1 MADDQGTTFYFK
13 GDTSQAEASLDQFGE
28 KLMGMGKG
36 LGLAFGALFAADK
49 LIQFFNDSTKAAME
63 SEAAVRE
70 FNSTLKAA
78 NVFTEELSASFQDY
92 AQSLQ
97 DATGVQDEVILKG
110 AKTLIE
116 IGNLSGQQLT
126 NTITAGLNLAAARGM
141 DASSAFEMLARAA
154 NGNVMAF
161 SKMGI
166 EFRKNATDA
175 EKLNTVLGFI
185 NDKWSNAAQ
194 EKMAGYEGAV
204 TRLSNTWGDLLEN
217 FGKTTTGSS
226 MAVDFINGL
235 SKSIQILQVALS
247 WALAGFRDLFAVILG
262 FGSMIGDVLSAIWN
276 RSFGD
281 LKQKLDASN
290 MAMQDLIKENHAG
303 IISMDSFAAK
313 INNAVIPAI
322 QKKNEVIEQSKAKN
336 NSWSEGMIEGLTD
349 IAGNMRSLGKTMSS
363 TLVNGFTSAFAG
375 IGKSLVSGK
384 NAFNEFGK
392 SMLSMLGTLCIQVG
406 QFLILAGLGFS
417 FLPLGFS
424 GFGAIAAGV
433 ALTVLGGVLQA
444 LGGGGDTP
452 ASSGVGQTSSDG
464 TMTGGSALSEQ
475 TKEEERAKAQTGI
488 QVVVQGN
495 IFDNRETGIQI
506 AQIISDSF
514 DINGTQIRGFA

>member
-1 MADDQGTTFYFK
+1 MADEQGTTFVFK
-13 GDTSQAEASLDQFGE
+13 GDTSQAEQSVEDFAS
-28 KLMGMGKG
+28 KLAGMGKG
-36 LGLAFGALFAADK
+36 IGLAFGALFAGQQLVK
-49 LIQFFNDSTKAAME
+49 FFNDSTKAAME

-78 NVFTEELSASFQDY
+78 GVFTEELSGAFQDY
-92 AQSLQ
+92 AQSIQ

-116 IGNLSGQQLT
+116 IGNLSGQAL
-126 NTITAGLNLAAARGM
+126 NKTITASLDLAAARSI
-141 DASSAFEMLARAA
+141 DAASAFEILAKAA
-154 NGNVMAF
+154 QGNVRYF
-161 SKMGI
+161 SQLGV
-166 EFRKNATDA
+166 EFGKNATDA
-175 EKLNTVLGFI
+175 EKFNKVLGFI
-185 NDKWSNAAQ
+185 NDKWAGQAQ
-194 EKMAGYEGAV
+194 EKMNSYEGSLI
-204 TRLSNTWGDLLEN
+204 RLNNTWGDLLEN
-217 FGKTTTGSS
+217 FGKTTTQSS
-226 MAVDFINGL
+226 IATSFIDGIT
-235 SKSIQILQVALS
+235 KSIQYLQVAIS
-247 WALAGFRDLFAVILG
+247 WVLAGFKNLFAVLIG

-290 MAMQDLIKENHAG
+290 MAMQDLIKENNAG
-303 IISMDSFAAK
+303 IISMDSFAKK
-313 INNAVIPAI
+313 ITNTVIPAI
-322 QKKNEVIEQSKAKN
+322 KEKDEATEKSKEKA
-336 NSWSEGMIEGLTD
+336 NSWREGMIEGLTD

-363 TLVNGFTSAFAG
+363 TLVNGFTNAFSSM
-375 IGKSLVSGK
+375 GKALVTGQ

-433 ALTVLGGVLQA
+433 ALTILGGVLQA
-444 LGGGGDTP
+444 LGGGGATP
-452 ASSGVGQTSSDG
+452 ATSGAGTTGSDG
-464 TMTGGSALSEQ
+464 TMMGGSTLSEQ

-488 QVVVQGN
+488 QVVVQGS
-495 IFDNRETGIQI
+495 IFDNRETGLQI